1 MEKNNVSYKKII
13 DYIKNNKNIPEEK
26 RRMLINYATQLNLNN
41 IENKQE
47 EKIED
52 LFSDLEVLTDYLK
65 NCDETSIVAERLKK
79 ELKIFEMI
87 NVYYK
92 EKNDDFSDIS
102 FELDGL
108 YLDTELKIRRNSSLA
123 YNLDKEKRNIKK

>member
-13 DYIKNNKNIPEEK
+13 DYIKNNKNMSEEK

-52 LFSDLEVLTDYLK
+52 LFNDLEVLTDYLK
-65 NCDETSIVAERLKK
+65 NCNETSIVAERLKK